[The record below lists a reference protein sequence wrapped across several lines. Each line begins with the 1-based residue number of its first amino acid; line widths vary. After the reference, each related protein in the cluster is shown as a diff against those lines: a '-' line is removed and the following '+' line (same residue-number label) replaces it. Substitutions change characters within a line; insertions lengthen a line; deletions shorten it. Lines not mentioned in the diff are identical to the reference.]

1 MKSKSIKSLD
11 ARFEGFPWITFI
23 AMANSTRRKKRNMG
37 AELKLPYSLS
47 LYLFFLIL
55 QISKHS
61 TDIADHN
68 RHSKSIS
75 LFENSGFQLEFE
87 SYPNVSCAH
96 AVMQWIWFQVM
107 YWFERSLSLALVL
120 SFCRVFFLGT
130 IKSNGMN
137 SFIAK
142 VSFLKRATLLDKSK
156 LQLLLKTFQEFH
168 RNELYYV
175 DGKRCSSS
183 QLNFMSTLF
192 FNTQSLCV

>member
-1 MKSKSIKSLD
+1 
-11 ARFEGFPWITFI
+11 
-23 AMANSTRRKKRNMG
+23 MANSTRRKKRNVG

-107 YWFERSLSLALVL
+107 YWFVFSWIKLSRSLFL
-120 SFCRVFFLGT
+120 SVAFFFLLGT

-192 FNTQSLCV
+192 LIHSRCVYQDDFLLDIS

>member
-1 MKSKSIKSLD
+1 MCTRCHAVNLIPSNVLI
-11 ARFEGFPWITFI
+11 RFFWI
-23 AMANSTRRKKRNMG
+23 
-37 AELKLPYSLS
+37 ELSLS
-47 LYLFFLIL
+47 LFLSVAFFFL
-55 QISKHS
+55 
-61 TDIADHN
+61 
-68 RHSKSIS
+68 
-75 LFENSGFQLEFE
+75 
-87 SYPNVSCAH
+87 
-96 AVMQWIWFQVM
+96 
-107 YWFERSLSLALVL
+107 
-120 SFCRVFFLGT
+120 LGT

-192 FNTQSLCV
+192 LIHSRCVYEDDFFTWHLIGTFINTKTRAVHFFPLHDSFHADILI